1 MMSKITSPIV
11 PRSPTLLI
19 QEFSTKK
26 IIRAYK
32 DQDVDVSRFFD
43 QDNIGLY
50 KCLATGYRFFYPPAV
65 IGDELFYKQLS
76 KKRKNY
82 YTDRWEHE
90 RSLEFIRLQD
100 KVLEIGS
107 GFGSFLKKLR
117 AKGIEAKGIE
127 LNPHAVERCKKE
139 NLDVKGI
146 LMDDLVREDSNR
158 FDVVCSFQV
167 LEHVYDVQN
176 FLRNQIKML
185 KKGGKLI
192 IGVPNN
198 NPFLFISD
206 KYHTLNLPPHHAG
219 LWNKKS
225 LLALEKIFNLELE
238 KMMFEP
244 LSVSYGYFISF
255 HLNNIKH
262 KRIRRILMKIEKIF
276 RKPLRSIISTFIN
289 GRNVLV
295 IYRKL

>member
-1 MMSKITSPIV
+1 MNKISSPLY
-11 PRSPTLLI
+11 PEGPTLLV

-26 IIRAYK
+26 IINSYK
-32 DQDVDVSRFFD
+32 DQNVDVRRFFD
-43 QDNIGLY
+43 QKNVGLY

-65 IGDELFYKQLS
+65 IGDESFYEELS

-82 YTDRWEHE
+82 YSDRWEHE
-90 RSLEFIRLQD
+90 RSLKFINHKD
-100 KVLEIGS
+100 NVLEIGS
-107 GFGSFLKKLR
+107 GFGSFLKILR
-117 AKGIEAKGIE
+117 ARGIEARGIE
-127 LNPHAVERCKKE
+127 LNPHAVEECKKE
-139 NLDVKGI
+139 NLDVKGVLI
-146 LMDDLVREDSNR
+146 DDLVREDSNR
-158 FDVVCSFQV
+158 FDVICSFQV

-176 FLRNQIKML
+176 FLGNQIKML

-192 IGVPNN
+192 VGVPNN

-219 LWNKKS
+219 LWNKQS
-225 LLALEKIFNLELE
+225 LLALEKIFDLELE

-244 LSVSYGYFISF
+244 LSNSYGYFVSF
-255 HLNNIKH
+255 HLNNIKD
-262 KRIRRILMKIEKIF
+262 KRIRRIFIKIEKIF
-276 RKPLRSIISTFIN
+276 RKPLRRVISTFIN